1 MYHSH
6 SEFKI
11 YIKQIQ
17 QTANQLQPQ
26 SPDCPD
32 LWSFPAIHPA
42 VQEKPFIIEYSPA
55 PWE

>member
-11 YIKQIQ
+11 YIKQTQ

-32 LWSFPAIHPA
+32 LWSLPAIHPA

-55 PWE
+55 PRE